1 MSVMVLA
8 GSLIGRSYE
17 RSLQQELEGRA
28 ANALEQIA
36 MRMDAVFEASKAV
49 SYDGVVRNSYRLFQ
63 RDGDKA
69 VLYRVVTDYLKQ
81 NFTRDERVPA
91 AFITF
96 WEEIDVQPY
105 VASRGDFGYN
115 SQREYRDTVE
125 KDLLKGE
132 AAKEINVKQMT
143 VLNVYQENI
152 LVLQVYYFT
161 DPEDTDRFFSDHK
174 NNLRRDQEVFEKFQY
189 TILRGTLSAR
199 DDFLA
204 AGEIK

>member
-1 MSVMVLA
+1 MKNTIGPRSLHARLMAAVLLCWILPVMSVMVLA

-81 NFTRDERVPA
+81 NFDIDLMLNPELTVFTSYLYNLMIGSGSLPA
-91 AFITF
+91 
-96 WEEIDVQPY
+96 P
-105 VASRGDFGYN
+105 AS
-115 SQREYRDTVE
+115 
-125 KDLLKGE
+125 
-132 AAKEINVKQMT
+132 
-143 VLNVYQENI
+143 
-152 LVLQVYYFT
+152 
-161 DPEDTDRFFSDHK
+161 
-174 NNLRRDQEVFEKFQY
+174 
-189 TILRGTLSAR
+189 
-199 DDFLA
+199 
-204 AGEIK
+204 

>member
-1 MSVMVLA
+1 MKNTIGPRSLHARLMAAVLLCWILPVMSVMVLA

-28 ANALEQIA
+28 TNALEQIA

-125 KDLLKGE
+125 KDLLEKMKNIDTGILLLEYGGESEASYATDHFKVTINGGAVDAYIEVKGRP
-132 AAKEINVKQMT
+132 KK
-143 VLNVYQENI
+143 
-152 LVLQVYYFT
+152 VLQ
-161 DPEDTDRFFSDHK
+161 
-174 NNLRRDQEVFEKFQY
+174 
-189 TILRGTLSAR
+189 
-199 DDFLA
+199 
-204 AGEIK
+204 